1 MEESRFFEARW
12 FLGFS
17 LLELKE
23 VIIQLIA
30 YVRRPHGL
38 IIAGLT
44 AEEVI
49 RRSFSQGKTIEV
61 AGTFTA
67 PGMAKTRPQ
76 PVSNFGTRA

>member
-1 MEESRFFEARW
+1 MFTSVRHRP
-12 FLGFS
+12 
-17 LLELKE
+17 
-23 VIIQLIA
+23 IA
-30 YVRRPHGL
+30 YVRKPHGL

-49 RRSFSQGKTIEV
+49 RRSFSQGGTIEV
-61 AGTFTA
+61 TGTFTA